1 MAWSPGQFKQ
11 ELIKDYNTVNLRMF
25 DIGVKSQKIDIIG
38 EKVII
43 FATHKRI
50 SSLKYLDENNRLI
63 TRMVDIAIIDSFKM
77 ELKMILETKYGMEVL
92 SILKDYDPY
101 IECSVTIIIL
111 DQDAKNYISC
121 S

>member
-1 MAWSPGQFKQ
+1 MILSPGQFKQ

-25 DIGVKSQKIDIIG
+25 DIGVKSQKVDILG

-50 SSLKYLDENNRLI
+50 SSLKYLDESNRLI
-63 TRMVDIAIIDSFKM
+63 TRIVDVTIIDSFKM
-77 ELKMILETKYGMEVL
+77 ELKKIMEDKYGMKVL
-92 SILKDYDPY
+92 SIMKDYDPE

-111 DQDAKNYISC
+111 DQDARNYISGL
-121 S
+121 